1 LLDQSGKWKPH
12 AVIVACAIIGMDVAQ
27 TDVTGYISSYI
38 QGGFAMSNAA
48 QKRAIRNY
56 RSRQAERGIARF
68 EVQALD
74 ADRELIRAL
83 ARRLAED
90 SPEATQA
97 RTLVQQIVSGEPPH
111 QGGILQALRRSPLVG
126 ADLDLDRAREEGRRV
141 NL

>member
-1 LLDQSGKWKPH
+1 M
-12 AVIVACAIIGMDVAQ
+12 I
-27 TDVTGYISSYI
+27 GYISSYI
-38 QGGFAMSNAA
+38 QGGRAISSAA

-56 RSRQAERGIARF
+56 RLRQAERGISRF

-83 ARRLAED
+83 ARRLADD

-97 RTLVQQIVSGEPPH
+97 RTMVQQIVSGEPPH

-126 ADLDLDRAREEGRRV
+126 ADLDLGLDREEGRRV
-141 NL
+141 DL